1 MKKKLMYLGLV
12 LVALTACGQKKQGKT
27 NSSSNQ
33 KANSAKIEQFNKEN
47 RNVLEKAEDQ
57 QIYTKTFAMPKDEKG
72 IQQTQMITYQGDSFT
87 KLVMVNTI
95 PTSDEIKQAI
105 QQAGIEEVQKLLVES
120 MDKDEAAKQ
129 ARALPGFS
137 LEIKLLNENDY
148 QTTITYDFTTLDV
161 KKAAA
166 MEYFKSSN
174 LEALLKLTPT
184 QYMNNLL
191 RNGAKEQS

>member
-57 QIYTKTFAMPKDEKG
+57 QIYTKTFVMPKDEKG

-161 KKAAA
+161 KKAVA

-191 RNGAKEQS
+191 RNGAKEQA

>member
-1 MKKKLMYLGLV
+1 
-12 LVALTACGQKKQGKT
+12 
-27 NSSSNQ
+27 
-33 KANSAKIEQFNKEN
+33 
-47 RNVLEKAEDQ
+47 
-57 QIYTKTFAMPKDEKG
+57 
-72 IQQTQMITYQGDSFT
+72 MITYQGDSFT